1 MLNMTEYQV
10 SPPYCVFLDLLVE
23 RVFLLLVL
31 VSQVHESTCA
41 ALTVWLAAQPDIA
54 CVVEGKKGPCSH
66 NKQVD
71 TNVKLAALQ
80 Q

>member
-1 MLNMTEYQV
+1 M

-41 ALTVWLAAQPDIA
+41 GLTVGLAAQPDIA

-66 NKQVD
+66 NPLLD
-71 TNVKLAALQ
+71 TTLAVSAAYR
-80 Q
+80 